1 MKPGFHVR
9 RSATWVGEPMTR
21 VPLRSPERRL
31 TRESADLVKEFLR
44 LNRRRIRPDPPLS
57 ARELARW
64 EDLRLQIEALLSGRD
79 RRRVRGAR
87 RGPARGGRLPGG
99 AGARR
104 VVTPAFLRGFT
115 APAGSGRP
123 WRCGSAARTAGSAA
137 RARRA

>member
-44 LNRRRIRPDPPLS
+44 LNRRRIRPDPPPS

-64 EDLRLQIEALLSGRD
+64 EDLRWQNEELLSG
-79 RRRVRGAR
+79 
-87 RGPARGGRLPGG
+87 
-99 AGARR
+99 
-104 VVTPAFLRGFT
+104 
-115 APAGSGRP
+115 PAGGGLR
-123 WRCGSAARTAGSAA
+123 
-137 RARRA
+137 RARRALRVPADLDGRYSDRPHGGVVQAR